1 MPQLSQADDD
11 RVVKRLAKRA
21 IARLLPV
28 SSRAR
33 FGVRIL
39 LYHAIDQPDPADRL
53 GLRVAPEAFRAQI
66 TWLRSSGYRVVPLRS
81 LLEACD
87 DQAPRVA
94 ITFDD
99 GYRSQLVAASILEEF
114 RCPATFFVVPRWL
127 DGDRS
132 GNAYWEDWEHFG
144 WDEAQ
149 RLVERGFE
157 IGAHSATHVRLTQC
171 PLDRLPDEVGGAKRR
186 LEERLGCM
194 VASFSY
200 PHGDHDERVVETVR
214 AAGYRLACTSVSGAN
229 YAPWSWLRLRRTEI
243 SGADRPIDFQHKLE
257 GRYDW
262 LGRWQF
268 FRQRVKREA

>member
-1 MPQLSQADDD
+1 M
-11 RVVKRLAKRA
+11 RRLAKRA
-21 IARLLPV
+21 IARLWPV
-28 SSRAR
+28 PSNAR
-33 FGVRIL
+33 SGVRVL

-53 GLRVAPEAFRAQI
+53 GLRVTPEAFRAQMAR
-66 TWLRSSGYRVVPLRS
+66 LRSSGYRVVSLRS
-81 LLEACD
+81 LLEARGD
-87 DQAPRVA
+87 DGTPRVA

-99 GYRSQLVAASILEEF
+99 GYRSQLAAASILEEF
-114 RCPATFFVVPRWL
+114 QYPATFFVVPRWL

-132 GNAYWEDWEHFG
+132 GDAYWEAWEHFG

-157 IGAHSATHVRLTQC
+157 VGAHSATHVRLTRC
-171 PLDRLPDEVGGAKRR
+171 SSDRLPDEVGGARRR
-186 LEERLGCM
+186 LEDRLGYT

-200 PHGDHDERVVETVR
+200 PHGDHDERVVEVVR
-214 AAGYRLACTSVSGAN
+214 AAGYRLACTSVSGTN
-229 YAPWSWLRLRRTEI
+229 HAPWPMLRLRRTEV
-243 SGADRPIDFQHKLE
+243 SGVDRPIGFQHKLE